1 MVTMRDVA
9 KRADV
14 SIATVSFT
22 VNNSKAVSPATRARV
37 EQAMEELG
45 FRRNMVARALASRRT
60 RVIALLYPALQQR
73 LSGTAAKFFTSAAKT
88 AGELGYTLVLWPVSA
103 DAEQITDLTAGGLV
117 DGVLLMQVQLDDPR
131 VDRLVESGTPF
142 AMIGRT
148 RDPSGLTFVDIDSE
162 NTTVAALDYLT
173 GLGHRRIALLTS
185 EGGSAL
191 PHFGPT
197 ERTRETYLTEMRGR
211 GLDPALFACGE
222 TPADGRLAAR
232 ELRERASDATAVMVL
247 NENAAFG
254 LLNELRHL
262 GVSVPRDMSILSV
275 GSSPEIAAI
284 ADPELTLM
292 ISPADELGRMGV
304 EALIDRLEG
313 REERGNHTL
322 VMCAFQEGSSTAPPP
337 DRASGDRPSG
347 DRPSGGQ
354 DGGRI
359 SGGRSAGP

>member
-1 MVTMRDVA
+1 
-9 KRADV
+9 
-14 SIATVSFT
+14 
-22 VNNSKAVSPATRARV
+22 
-37 EQAMEELG
+37 
-45 FRRNMVARALASRRT
+45 MVARALASRRT

-73 LSGTAAKFFTSAAKT
+73 LSGTAVKFFTSAAKT
-88 AGELGYTLVLWPVSA
+88 AGELGYTLVLWPVSND
-103 DAEQITDLTAGGLV
+103 DAQQVTHLTEGGLV

-131 VDRLVESGTPF
+131 VDRLVETATPF

-162 NTTVAALDYLT
+162 NTAIAGLDYLT
-173 GLGHRRIALLTS
+173 GLGHRRIALITS
-185 EGGSAL
+185 DGSSSV

-197 ERTRETYLTEMRGR
+197 ERTRDTYQREMARR
-211 GLDPALFACGE
+211 GLDPVMFECGE
-222 TPADGRLAAR
+222 NPAAGRLAAKD
-232 ELRERASDATAVMVL
+232 LCERAPDTTAVMVL

-254 LLNELRHL
+254 LLNGLRHL
-262 GVSVPRDMSILSV
+262 GVSVPGDMSILSV

-337 DRASGDRPSG
+337 DRV
-347 DRPSGGQ
+347 
-354 DGGRI
+354 
-359 SGGRSAGP
+359 SAGPVAAP

>member
-22 VNNSKAVSPATRARV
+22 VNNSKAVAPATRARV

-60 RVIALLYPALQQR
+60 RVIALLYPALQQQ

-88 AGELGYTLVLWPVSA
+88 AGELGYTLVLWPASN
-103 DAEQITDLTAGGLV
+103 DAEEVTRLTEGGLV

-131 VDRLVESGTPF
+131 VARLVDTATPF

-185 EGGSAL
+185 DGGSAL

-197 ERTRETYLTEMRGR
+197 ERTRDTYALEMGRR
-211 GLDPALFACGE
+211 GLEPVMLECGE
-222 TPADGRLAAR
+222 TPAAGRVAAN
-232 ELRERASDATAVMVL
+232 ELRERAPDTTAVMVL

-254 LLNELRHL
+254 LLNGLRHG
-262 GVSVPRDMSILSV
+262 GVSVPGDMSILSV

-304 EALIDRLEG
+304 EALVDRLEG

-322 VMCAFQEGSSTAPPP
+322 VMCAFQEGSSTGPPP
-337 DRASGDRPSG
+337 
-347 DRPSGGQ
+347 
-354 DGGRI
+354 GRV
-359 SGGRSAGP
+359 SGGRGATR

>member
-9 KRADV
+9 RRADV

-22 VNNSKAVSPATRARV
+22 VNNSKTVSPATRARV

-73 LSGTAAKFFTSAAKT
+73 LSGTAVKFFTSAAKT
-88 AGELGYTLVLWPVSA
+88 AGDLGYTLVLWPVSN
-103 DAEQITDLTAGGLV
+103 DAEQVTQLTSGGLV

-131 VDRLVESGTPF
+131 VDRLVETGTPF

-185 EGGSAL
+185 DGDSAV

-197 ERTRETYLTEMRGR
+197 ERTRATYLVEMGRR
-211 GLDPALFACGE
+211 GLDPVMLECGE
-222 TPADGRLAAR
+222 TPQAGRLAAD
-232 ELRERASDATAVMVL
+232 ELYARAPETTAVMVL

-254 LLNELRHL
+254 LLNGLRHL
-262 GVSVPRDMSILSV
+262 GVSVPGDMSILSV
-275 GSSPEIAAI
+275 GSSPDIAAI
-284 ADPELTLM
+284 ADPALTLM
-292 ISPADELGRMGV
+292 VSPADELGRMGV
-304 EALIDRLEG
+304 EALVDRLEG

-322 VMCAFQEGSSTAPPP
+322 VMCAFHEGSSTAPP
-337 DRASGDRPSG
+337 RR
-347 DRPSGGQ
+347 
-354 DGGRI
+354 
-359 SGGRSAGP
+359 

>member
-22 VNNSKAVSPATRARV
+22 VNNTKTVSPATRARV

-73 LSGTAAKFFTSAAKT
+73 LSGTAVKFFTSAAKT
-88 AGELGYTLVLWPVSA
+88 AGELGYTLVLWPVSND
-103 DAEQITDLTAGGLV
+103 DAEQVTHLTEGGLV

-131 VDRLVESGTPF
+131 VDRLVATGTPF

-148 RDPSGLTFVDIDSE
+148 RDPGGLTFVDIDSE
-162 NTTVAALDYLT
+162 NTTVAGLDYLT

-185 EGGSAL
+185 DGSASV

-197 ERTRETYLTEMRGR
+197 ERTRDTYLLEMRRR
-211 GLDPALFACGE
+211 GLEPLLFECGE
-222 TPADGRLAAR
+222 SPAAGRLAAKD
-232 ELRERASDATAVMVL
+232 LRERAPDATAVMVL
-247 NENAAFG
+247 NETAAFG
-254 LLNELRHL
+254 LLNGLRRL
-262 GVSVPRDMSILSV
+262 GVSVPADMSILSV
-275 GSSPEIAAI
+275 GSSPDIAAI

-292 ISPADELGRMGV
+292 VSPADELGRMGV
-304 EALIDRLEG
+304 EALVDRLEG

-322 VMCAFQEGSSTAPPP
+322 VMCAFQEGGSTAPPP
-337 DRASGDRPSG
+337 AV
-347 DRPSGGQ
+347 
-354 DGGRI
+354 
-359 SGGRSAGP
+359 AG

>member
-22 VNNSKAVSPATRARV
+22 VNNSKAVAPVTRARV

-60 RVIALLYPALQQR
+60 RVIALLYPALQQQ
-73 LSGTAAKFFTSAAKT
+73 LSATAVKFFTSAAKT
-88 AGELGYTLVLWPVSA
+88 AGDLGYTLVLWPVSN
-103 DAEQITDLTAGGLV
+103 DAEQVTDLTEGGLV

-131 VDRLVESGTPF
+131 VDRLVETATPF

-162 NTTVAALDYLT
+162 NTTIAALDYLT
-173 GLGHRRIALLTS
+173 GLGHRRIVLLTS
-185 EGGSAL
+185 DGGAAL

-197 ERTRETYLTEMRGR
+197 ERTRATYLPEMRRR
-211 GLDPALFACGE
+211 GLEPVLLECGE
-222 TPADGRLAAR
+222 TPAAGRQAAH
-232 ELRERASDATAVMVL
+232 ELRERAPDATAVMVL
-247 NENAAFG
+247 NENAALG

-262 GVSVPRDMSILSV
+262 GVSVPGDMSILSV
-275 GSSPEIAAI
+275 GSSPGIAAM

-304 EALIDRLEG
+304 EALVDRLEG
-313 REERGNHTL
+313 REERGNHAL
-322 VMCAFQEGSSTAPPP
+322 VMCAFQEGGSTAPPP
-337 DRASGDRPSG
+337 GEGGGLSGARG
-347 DRPSGGQ
+347 AAR
-354 DGGRI
+354 
-359 SGGRSAGP
+359 

>member
-9 KRADV
+9 RRADV

-22 VNNSKAVSPATRARV
+22 VNNSKAVSPATRAKV
-37 EQAMEELG
+37 ERAMEELG

-73 LSGTAAKFFTSAAKT
+73 LSGTAVKFFTSAAKT
-88 AGELGYTLVLWPVSA
+88 AGDLGYTLVLWPVSN

-131 VDRLVESGTPF
+131 VDRLVESATPF

-148 RDPSGLTFVDIDSE
+148 RDPGDLTFVDIDSE
-162 NTTVAALDYLT
+162 NTTIAALDYLT
-173 GLGHRRIALLTS
+173 GLGHRRIALLTAD
-185 EGGSAL
+185 GGVAL

-197 ERTRETYLTEMRGR
+197 ERTRETSLQEVRSR
-211 GLDPALFACGE
+211 GLEPVLLACGE
-222 TPADGRLAAR
+222 TPAAGRQAAHDLLDLAP
-232 ELRERASDATAVMVL
+232 DTTAVMVL

-254 LLNELRHL
+254 LLTGLRRL
-262 GVSVPRDMSILSV
+262 GVSVPGDLSILSI

-292 ISPADELGRMGV
+292 VSPADELGRMGV
-304 EALIDRLEG
+304 EALVDRLEG

-337 DRASGDRPSG
+337 AAV
-347 DRPSGGQ
+347 
-354 DGGRI
+354 
-359 SGGRSAGP
+359 SGGRDEAR